1 MGNPRPRRGTVSAA
15 LACALA
21 QNVAGL
27 HVVPFRTVTNP
38 IHIRGGHIEASAQP
52 GYQMPPP
59 EVAEL
64 ADAKPIPGVSVQ
76 PAERRYC
83 LFMTS
88 SSMLT
93 LEDVSAP
100 VLKLG
105 GARFNP
111 CTLIPHG
118 GGGISS
124 YHTAL
129 EVQEIKTGERRIV
142 SGIPAN
148 ARIEHLTWSP
158 DGSKLAFS
166 LRTSEDSDDSVAM
179 LWLLDVKAAAAAP
192 VLPAQPLNAVLGKP
206 FHWLP
211 DSCGLVV
218 KQPIGTRATE
228 PARVTLPSS
237 PIVKES
243 VGDGTKAA
251 VRTYPDLLASEADA
265 AAFRHYATVQLAEL
279 RLADG
284 AKLGTVERARV
295 LGPPAITYALSSS
308 PDGRHLL
315 TMSIEPAELS
325 YAVPWPRF
333 GRLVQVLPLADDAG
347 AGSPPVTLQAT
358 AALEAIPIGQDAA
371 RPGPRAF
378 EWRPDL
384 PATLIYAEA
393 LDDGDP
399 KKDADFRDKLLLL
412 AAPFDGPPEELLRT
426 KSRYSY
432 VEWSADGAAL
442 VWTRW
447 YQTRTTSI
455 MFVEPA
461 GESRLYMEY
470 DYSDGYTHPGSPLS
484 EPGPWGRSVLRRHD
498 GGGLLWAGG
507 GESADGAR
515 PFLDERSYSDG
526 KFVRRLW
533 RGAVGC
539 YDSLSA
545 VLPAEASAAVA
556 PEAVASGVEVILL
569 TRRQT
574 QTVPPQMLLRAVSA
588 ESAAAASADALSDEA
603 RADSSTIL
611 ATLSS
616 PDHPQPSLKG
626 ISKTLIRYKR
636 ADGVDLSG
644 TLYTPAGYDAATDG
658 PLPTILWA
666 YPREF
671 KSKGS
676 AGQVRGS
683 EHTFTMIRWA
693 SPLPFHHLPSPSI
706 ASHHLSPR
714 SGAWLR
720 AHIHDDSLGLAP
732 LLAHTRL
739 CGARWIRDANHRC
752 AGIPHAPPILV

>member
-1 MGNPRPRRGTVSAA
+1 M
-15 LACALA
+15 
-21 QNVAGL
+21 
-27 HVVPFRTVTNP
+27 
-38 IHIRGGHIEASAQP
+38 
-52 GYQMPPP
+52 
-59 EVAEL
+59 
-64 ADAKPIPGVSVQ
+64 
-76 PAERRYC
+76 
-83 LFMTS
+83 
-88 SSMLT
+88 
-93 LEDVSAP
+93 
-100 VLKLG
+100 
-105 GARFNP
+105 
-111 CTLIPHG
+111 
-118 GGGISS
+118 
-124 YHTAL
+124 
-129 EVQEIKTGERRIV
+129 
-142 SGIPAN
+142 
-148 ARIEHLTWSP
+148 
-158 DGSKLAFS
+158 
-166 LRTSEDSDDSVAM
+166 
-179 LWLLDVKAAAAAP
+179 
-192 VLPAQPLNAVLGKP
+192 
-206 FHWLP
+206 
-211 DSCGLVV
+211 
-218 KQPIGTRATE
+218 
-228 PARVTLPSS
+228 
-237 PIVKES
+237 
-243 VGDGTKAA
+243 
-251 VRTYPDLLASEADA
+251 
-265 AAFRHYATVQLAEL
+265 
-279 RLADG
+279 
-284 AKLGTVERARV
+284 
-295 LGPPAITYALSSS
+295 
-308 PDGRHLL
+308 
-315 TMSIEPAELS
+315 
-325 YAVPWPRF
+325 
-333 GRLVQVLPLADDAG
+333 
-347 AGSPPVTLQAT
+347 
-358 AALEAIPIGQDAA
+358 
-371 RPGPRAF
+371 
-378 EWRPDL
+378 
-384 PATLIYAEA
+384 
-393 LDDGDP
+393 
-399 KKDADFRDKLLLL
+399 
-412 AAPFDGPPEELLRT
+412 
-426 KSRYSY
+426 
-432 VEWSADGAAL
+432 EWSADGAAL

-693 SPLPFHHLPSPSI
+693 SPLFWLTRGYAVLDGFAMPIIGAPASPTLPQYLCEPLRLGRCPPCTHMPYKHMHMHMPPEHAHAQRI
-706 ASHHLSPR
+706 HVTCVDTLVIVGVASQVRVSK
-714 SGAWLR
+714 
-720 AHIHDDSLGLAP
+720 
-732 LLAHTRL
+732 TRM
-739 CGARWIRDANHRC
+739 ITSSSSFK
-752 AGIPHAPPILV
+752 